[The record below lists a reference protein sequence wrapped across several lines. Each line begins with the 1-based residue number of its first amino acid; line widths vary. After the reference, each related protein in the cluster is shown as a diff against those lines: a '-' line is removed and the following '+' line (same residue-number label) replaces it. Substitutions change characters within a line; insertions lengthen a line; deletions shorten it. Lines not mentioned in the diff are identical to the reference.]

1 MLFFSQIPDLNGLP
15 NLQTLKLEDNY
26 IESIPQ
32 NIFDPVVKSLMTL
45 DLAGNNIQFNTKEE
59 ADMAFDEIK
68 KLEVLT
74 NLSLMR
80 NPFTTSVLG
89 YKV

>member
-80 NPFTTSVLG
+80 NPFTKSVLG